1 MSSNFEETIHVQ
13 TSHVLLTVMPEYLV
27 CTGSLGPL
35 GYQVVMVEMDAKE
48 SKVIWAA
55 QGRLDLR
62 DHQALKELRA
72 PKENLEYSVLL
83 VKRGSL
89 ERVWLLVWCLLRTG
103 KSVRGR
109 TWMLE
114 KISASS
120 RWIVMILRG
129 KIIKRE
135 IVVVFTWFVG
145 LFIFAL
151 Q

>member
-1 MSSNFEETIHVQ
+1 MSPNFEETIHVQ

-35 GYQVVMVEMDAKE
+35 GYQVVMVEMDVKE
-48 SKVIWAA
+48 SKVIRAA

-72 PKENLEYSVLL
+72 PVQYSVLL

-89 ERVWLLVWCLLRTG
+89 ERVWLRVWCLLRTG

-109 TWMLE
+109 TWMKE

-120 RWIVMILRG
+120 RWIVMILRR

-135 IVVVFTWFVG
+135 IVVVFTWFVS
-145 LFIFAL
+145 LFVFAL
-151 Q
+151 H